1 MRRSM
6 KRKGLLAGILMLG
19 IVCFASGSASAV
31 SPSRLLDGLWFKL
44 NAAVQGY
51 MVDKDTGNFV
61 KRNFKVPL
69 YMGFA
74 WNTVESQYNM
84 RVFTETGPGVWTHTY
99 TAADNTVG
107 YNENFISDFQIQVY
121 VSNDT
126 DFIWTYH
133 TPYIK
138 YVLDDTGAVKKATY
152 SGTGEVY
159 TGSFNAEASEYYG
172 FVKFSGTTVDVS
184 KLPFTP

>member
-1 MRRSM
+1 
-6 KRKGLLAGILMLG
+6 MLW
-19 IVCFASGSASAV
+19 IVCFASKSVLAV
-31 SPSRLLDGLWFKL
+31 SPSPLLDGLWFKL

-51 MVDKDTGNFV
+51 MVDKNTGDFV
-61 KRNFKVPL
+61 KRNFTVPL
-69 YMGFA
+69 YMGFR
-74 WNTVESQYNM
+74 WNTDENQYDV
-84 RVFTETGPGVWTHTY
+84 RVFTETAPGVWTNKYSTKED
-99 TAADNTVG
+99 TID
-107 YNENFISDFQIQVY
+107 YNQNFISDFQLQVY
-121 VSNDT
+121 VKNDT
-126 DFIWTYH
+126 DSIWTYH

-159 TGSFNAEASEYYG
+159 SGSFTAEASAYYG